1 LAPVAWT
8 TGMGTQANGGRMKSR
23 AKLELVEDPPLDIAA
38 LNRADIRERDWSRC
52 HIAGDRAKPLPFF
65 ERIKRTWWK

>member
-1 LAPVAWT
+1 
-8 TGMGTQANGGRMKSR
+8 MKSR